1 MKIKID
7 LTHTIEIK
15 KIVVCE
21 MLEYSF
27 FLIFFV
33 VIFLYLHITAHYRK
47 GEDLELFETD
57 FINAPKLQESC
68 EARQPLMVL
77 GVPGIGKLPSRGE
90 LLKGNEKYEGNIRD
104 MTAWNSEPGRP
115 MAMETLLEKT
125 RPRNFEMEKIL
136 RALESDTGGGYISEG
151 NEGFLEEVGLWKLL
165 RKWGDDRFC
174 PSYQV
179 MKQYDFLM
187 GSKGACTPLRYHT
200 AYRKFLVVRGGG
212 GFEGDGNL
220 VVRMTP
226 WKSRKRLEWIRDDIG
241 METVSSMAA
250 FGGRKDQLE
259 DWSKVR
265 FLEFI
270 VPEGQV
276 LSIPPYWWYSIR
288 FPGPR
293 VFAYSFTYWT
303 AMNWL
308 ANADIWARYVW
319 ICHSGTGGDESR
331 KIISITPPLEESE
344 SVMQKVVECKVCDVS
359 EAAAAAEALELEI
372 KEEYAQKEDPVFQSL
387 VIPT

>member
-1 MKIKID
+1 
-7 LTHTIEIK
+7 
-15 KIVVCE
+15 
-21 MLEYSF
+21 
-27 FLIFFV
+27 
-33 VIFLYLHITAHYRK
+33 
-47 GEDLELFETD
+47 
-57 FINAPKLQESC
+57 
-68 EARQPLMVL
+68 
-77 GVPGIGKLPSRGE
+77 
-90 LLKGNEKYEGNIRD
+90 
-104 MTAWNSEPGRP
+104 
-115 MAMETLLEKT
+115 
-125 RPRNFEMEKIL
+125 
-136 RALESDTGGGYISEG
+136 
-151 NEGFLEEVGLWKLL
+151 
-165 RKWGDDRFC
+165 
-174 PSYQV
+174 
-179 MKQYDFLM
+179 
-187 GSKGACTPLRYHT
+187 
-200 AYRKFLVVRGGG
+200 
-212 GFEGDGNL
+212 
-220 VVRMTP
+220 
-226 WKSRKRLEWIRDDIG
+226 

-288 FPGPR
+288 FPGPK

-319 ICHSGTGGDESR
+319 ICHSSGSGGYGGEEPR

-344 SVMQKVVECKVCDVS
+344 TMMLKDVECKVCDVS
-359 EAAAAAEALELEI
+359 VADAAAAAASETVEQEI

>member
-1 MKIKID
+1 
-7 LTHTIEIK
+7 
-15 KIVVCE
+15 
-21 MLEYSF
+21 
-27 FLIFFV
+27 
-33 VIFLYLHITAHYRK
+33 
-47 GEDLELFETD
+47 
-57 FINAPKLQESC
+57 
-68 EARQPLMVL
+68 
-77 GVPGIGKLPSRGE
+77 
-90 LLKGNEKYEGNIRD
+90 
-104 MTAWNSEPGRP
+104 
-115 MAMETLLEKT
+115 
-125 RPRNFEMEKIL
+125 
-136 RALESDTGGGYISEG
+136 
-151 NEGFLEEVGLWKLL
+151 
-165 RKWGDDRFC
+165 
-174 PSYQV
+174 
-179 MKQYDFLM
+179 MKQYDFMM

-200 AYRKFLVVRGGG
+200 AYRTFLVVRGGG

-319 ICHSGTGGDESR
+319 ICHSGSGDVGGESR

-344 SVMQKVVECKVCDVS
+344 SVMPKVVECKVCDVS
-359 EAAAAAEALELEI
+359 ETAAAAAEALELEI

-387 VIPT
+387 VIPTLCVFGWWGWGMDWGLRLNSYMNEKNDLAGAGSGAAKLAVGSSISLDKSTERRTVLH